1 MERWLQH
8 DFFGR
13 ITLRLVEASRGFR
26 FTKDVGHAVVAD
38 AVARTEISVRVVVK
52 GAPAN
57 PAGILL
63 IRRQLIVNARMAQ
76 GVFGETLNIVDG
88 LCWVGVAYKLR
99 VQVPR
104 MVGRLQREPE
114 VIHRKHVFE
123 EFGFLKIANAA
134 SLPGGIELVRR
145 SVGASVKIMIILRF
159 VDAHAP
165 ENDRGMI
172 PIAPDHAADVVDR
185 DLFPCLVANMLPRG
199 NLLTHEQATLIASV
213 QEVLRLRIMGGTD
226 DVAVQ
231 LVSQDVGIAA
241 LYPPR
246 HRLTN
251 IGEGLVAVEA
261 AQLDDLTIQFEA
273 MVRKLSLPKAEA
285 ARIFIQDLSA
295 SQ

>member
-8 DFFGR
+8 DFLVR

-26 FTKDVGHAVVAD
+26 LTKDVGYAVIAD
-38 AVARTEISVRVVVK
+38 AVSGPEISVRVLIK

-57 PAGILL
+57 TAGILR

-76 GVFGETLNIVDG
+76 RVFGETLNVVDG
-88 LCWVGVAYKLR
+88 LCWVGMAYKLHI
-99 VQVPR
+99 QVPR

-123 EFGFLKIANAA
+123 KFGCLKIANAA

-145 SVGASVKIMIILRF
+145 RVGASVKIMIILRL

-172 PIAPDHAADVVDR
+172 PVAPDHAADVVDR
-185 DLFPCLVANMLPRG
+185 DLFPCLVANMLPPG
-199 NLLTHEQATLIASV
+199 NLLKHQQAKLIASI
-213 QEVLRLRIMGGTD
+213 QEVLRLRIMGGTN

-241 LYPPR
+241 LYAPG

-251 IGEGLVAVEA
+251 VGEGLVAVEA

-273 MVRKLSLPKAEA
+273 MVRELGLPKAEA
-285 ARIFIQDLSA
+285 ARIFVQDLSA